1 MRLTC
6 EDSALQPHRNS
17 EQLNLL
23 DIECIQIVTMIV
35 RYVLAGRGALVAYA
49 GSGNSAPEE
58 LDWRSG
64 ARRRNQKLHSAE
76 AGITL
81 QIW

>member
-35 RYVLAGRGALVAYA
+35 RYVLAGRGALVASKVRVRA
-49 GSGNSAPEE
+49 SLSHMPNCRVGRPIV
-58 LDWRSG
+58 
-64 ARRRNQKLHSAE
+64 RRR
-76 AGITL
+76 L
-81 QIW
+81 QLQ